1 MEKINHKINRTKI
14 NAFTMALL
22 MVLYI
27 ASLSL
32 AYAGS
37 GAPDSAKIPEIPGV
51 PDNAVQYNKTDVT
64 PVAQMEQV
72 MAGEPALFCYRN
84 TTMLMNCTRNCD
96 IVFTADSAVTP
107 KIFGL
112 SIDPNQTMTLTMNLS
127 GSPLEGAQVMERT
140 LNFYMGIEPNATV
153 QLKAQ
158 IRLHINQ
165 TELSQQLNREVNA
178 SRLTWMYWNI
188 TRAEWE
194 TVPSYMDQ
202 NGYLVCNTDHFST
215 WTVAEISESTE
226 DVPDPETT
234 LTNGVQ
240 MAYIYAGTAT
250 VIIIALG
257 VGLYSK
263 LRRGK

>member
-1 MEKINHKINRTKI
+1 MRKSKQTTNRTKTHT
-14 NAFTMALL
+14 FTMALL
-22 MVLYI
+22 MALYI
-27 ASLSL
+27 ASLSP
-32 AYAGS
+32 AFAGAAQGSTAGS
-37 GAPDSAKIPEIPGV
+37 MPEVPGV

-96 IVFTADSAVTP
+96 LVFTADPEVSP
-107 KIFGL
+107 KIFGF
-112 SIDPNQTMTLTMNLS
+112 SIDPNQTMALTMNLS

-140 LNFYMGIEPNATV
+140 LNFYLGIEPNATL
-153 QLKAQ
+153 QLSAQ

-165 TELSQQLNREVNA
+165 TELNQKLNREVNA
-178 SRLTWMYWNI
+178 SRLTWMYWNR

-194 TVPSYMDQ
+194 TVESHMDQ

-215 WTVAEISESTE
+215 WTVAEISESAET
-226 DVPDPETT
+226 DPKTT
-234 LTNGVQ
+234 LTNGME
-240 MAYIYAGTAT
+240 MAYVYVVVTV

-257 VGLYSK
+257 AGVYANSK
-263 LRRGK
+263 RKK